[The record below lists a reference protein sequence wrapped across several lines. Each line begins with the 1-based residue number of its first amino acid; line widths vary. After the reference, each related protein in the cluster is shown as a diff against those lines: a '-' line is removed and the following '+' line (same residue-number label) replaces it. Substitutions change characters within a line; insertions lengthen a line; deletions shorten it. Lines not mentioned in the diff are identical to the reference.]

1 MTEHLSYST
10 LCDAADKTRAM
21 ESSDWVH
28 LHACDDCMLRLANLL
43 QVQVDLDDLRKKYPA
58 A

>member
-10 LCDAADKTRAM
+10 LCDAAHKTKPL
-21 ESSDWVH
+21 ETSDWQH
-28 LHACDDCMLRLANLL
+28 LHACDGCMLRLANLL
-43 QVQVDLDDLRKKYPA
+43 QVQVDLADLRKKYPA